1 MTRFSTCRLARTW
14 ALTSM
19 LGLGWLAS
27 AQAVVLDFES
37 LPLNAVV
44 SNQFA
49 GVVFSSPGNPTQPVI
64 NTFSGNS
71 TSGQVLADFSIVGGL
86 QLDANFTAPVTS
98 VFSLV
103 YANPNFMVTARAY
116 DAANTLLGTAT
127 SAGGTYNQ
135 GVLGFSGL
143 GLISKVTWDT
153 GSATAAVGIDDLR
166 FSPAVPEPG
175 VWGMLAAAALVL
187 PVLKRR
193 RKAAV

>member
-1 MTRFSTCRLARTW
+1 MTRFSSFRRGGLWVLAP
-14 ALTSM
+14 LLS
-19 LGLGWLAS
+19 LGWLAS

-49 GVVFSSPGNPTQPVI
+49 GVVFSSPGNPTQPIV

-71 TSGQVLADFSIVGGL
+71 TTGQVLTDFSIIGGL

-103 YANPNFMVTARAY
+103 YANPQFAVTARAY
-116 DAANTLLGTAT
+116 DAGNNLLGTVS
-127 SAGGTYNQ
+127 SAGGAFNQ
-135 GVLGFSGL
+135 GVLGFSGV

-175 VWGMLAAAALVL
+175 VWGMLAAALVL

-193 RKAAV
+193 RRSGA

>member
-19 LGLGWLAS
+19 LGLGWMAN

-44 SNQFA
+44 SSQFA
-49 GVVFSSPGNPTQPVI
+49 GVVFSSPGNPTQPEI

-71 TSGQVLADFSIVGGL
+71 TTGQVLADFSIVGGL

>member
-1 MTRFSTCRLARTW
+1 MTSNSSRHLVRTW
-14 ALTSM
+14 ALVS
-19 LGLGWLAS
+19 LLSLGWLAN

-37 LPLNAVV
+37 LPLNSVV
-44 SNQFA
+44 SNQFS

-71 TSGQVLADFSIVGGL
+71 TTGQVLADFSIVGGL

-103 YANPNFMVTARAY
+103 YANPQFAVTARAY
-116 DAANTLLGTAT
+116 DAANTLLGTVS
-127 SAGGTYNQ
+127 SAGGAYNQ
-135 GVLGFSGL
+135 GVLGFSGV
-143 GLISKVTWDT
+143 GLISKVTWVT

-175 VWGMLAAAALVL
+175 VWGMLTAAALIL
-187 PVLKRR
+187 PVIKRR
-193 RKAAV
+193 RQSAV

>member
-1 MTRFSTCRLARTW
+1 MTRFSFCRLARTW
-14 ALTSM
+14 ALASM
-19 LGLGWLAS
+19 LSLGWLVG

-37 LPLNAVV
+37 LPLNSVV
-44 SNQFA
+44 SNQFT

-71 TSGQVLADFSIVGGL
+71 TTGQVLTDFSIIGGL

-103 YANPNFMVTARAY
+103 YANPQFAVTARAY
-116 DAANTLLGTAT
+116 DAANLLLGTVS
-127 SAGGTYNQ
+127 SAGGAYNQ
-135 GVLGFSGL
+135 GVLGFSGI

-175 VWGMLAAAALVL
+175 VWGMLAAAALIL
-187 PVLKRR
+187 PVIKRR
-193 RKAAV
+193 RQFPA